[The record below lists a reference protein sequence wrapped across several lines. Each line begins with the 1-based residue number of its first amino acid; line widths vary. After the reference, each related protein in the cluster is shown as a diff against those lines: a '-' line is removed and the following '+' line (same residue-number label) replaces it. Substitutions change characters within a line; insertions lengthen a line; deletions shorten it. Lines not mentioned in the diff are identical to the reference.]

1 MIPTSA
7 RASPH
12 ARLLVTKRV
21 AAASS
26 NYAFRY
32 TESIQRQIS
41 CETGSQR
48 AATNPLR
55 QAESLA
61 ENLSSNQPPP
71 IDSLYTS
78 RSPPPYGASKTTNAK
93 YLFKKWQSPAH
104 FVKDIDANK
113 SFNGKTELNASAWKK
128 SKASRGGSPKQ
139 KLSKYDV
146 SQIKVGELSQYAS
159 ANFDDPV
166 ISQQIAVGQ
175 SSNTHNDL
183 AKYRPLEWSESFDAQ
198 ALTSEK
204 RPEQYDDLAM
214 YKSSEFADT
223 KVSPSDA
230 MVGSY
235 DSSTNAVDEPSKEV
249 TENYTSVTWNEPNG
263 LQQITAEEQSKDYDD
278 LKDYQV
284 GFTAKDSVL
293 KAHEEAQ
300 LDTTV
305 KGKPLSAKVEVVAE
319 DNSKDYKDLGSYGP
333 VKWNEPDGLPTQTA
347 EELSKD
353 YNDLKQYQGYDNSD
367 PTVERVH
374 PEEVVKQYKDLAQY
388 RAQVFEEPT
397 MPAQVQSDEGSQS
410 YNDLHKYRSSEI
422 DSVLEQDTRSENATK
437 VSEELGRYTPEM
449 MNEATVTEVAAA
461 DAVADAVAAGLKEF
475 DMISR
480 SKGDVSRLPVVSRPS
495 LALEFHSIAAA
506 EKPGEPDASSM
517 DESFPPESGRLREV
531 INRLSGNTP
540 MTPAQKMAVENDPY
554 SKSPQGLETS
564 YEQERG
570 DKAAWPLTARHHQ
583 GRLAAEE
590 AGFALFKMMAYDSST
605 RSVSIA
611 EVSSSAQDN
620 TRASNPAE
628 AILQLAH
635 PSKFFP
641 HFALLQQQGY
651 EIVSGGP
658 DVLVFKKVRE
668 ASEYL
673 KPQKKRP
680 SRGKRILLGTAGLA
694 GGAYVLSVFSEYFST
709 GTF

>member
-1 MIPTSA
+1 MITGDY
-7 RASPH
+7 
-12 ARLLVTKRV
+12 LLTLF
-21 AAASS
+21 A
-26 NYAFRY
+26 
-32 TESIQRQIS
+32 
-41 CETGSQR
+41 
-48 AATNPLR
+48 
-55 QAESLA
+55 AESLA
-61 ENLSSNQPPP
+61 ENLSANQPPP

-78 RSPPPYGASKTTNAK
+78 RSPPPYGTSKTTNAK

-113 SFNGKTELNASAWKK
+113 SFSGKTELNASAWKK
-128 SKASRGGSPKQ
+128 SQASRGGSPKQ
-139 KLSKYDV
+139 KLPKYDV
-146 SQIKVGELSQYAS
+146 CQIKVGELSQYAS

-166 ISQQIAVGQ
+166 ISQQTAVDQ
-175 SSNTHNDL
+175 TSNTHDDL
-183 AKYRPLEWSESFDAQ
+183 SKYRPLEWSESSDPQ

-204 RPEQYDDLAM
+204 HSEQHDDLAM
-214 YKSSEFADT
+214 YKSSEFGDT
-223 KVSPSDA
+223 KVSSSDA
-230 MVGSY
+230 VVDSH
-235 DSSTNAVDEPSKEV
+235 DSSTITADEPIKEV
-249 TENYTSVTWNEPNG
+249 TEEYTSVAWNEPDG
-263 LQQITAEEQSKDYDD
+263 LQQTTAEEQSKGYDD

-305 KGKPLSAKVEVVAE
+305 KGEPLSAKVEVVVE

-347 EELSKD
+347 EELSKNYD
-353 YNDLKQYQGYDNSD
+353 DLKQYQGYDKSD

-397 MPAQVQSDEGSQS
+397 VPAQVQSDEGSQT
-410 YNDLHKYRSSEI
+410 YKDLHKYQPSELDPILEKDTSSG
-422 DSVLEQDTRSENATK
+422 NAAK

-449 MNEATVTEVAAA
+449 MSEATVAEVAAA

-506 EKPGEPDASSM
+506 AEKPGEPDASSM

-531 INRLSGNTP
+531 INRLSGHTP
-540 MTPAQKMAVENDPY
+540 MTPAQKMAAENDPY

-570 DKAAWPLTARHHQ
+570 DNAAWPLTARHHQ
-583 GRLAAEE
+583 GRPSAEE

-673 KPQKKRP
+673 KPQKKRR

-694 GGAYVLSVFSEYFST
+694 GGAYALSVFSEWFST
-709 GTF
+709 GVF